1 MLSLFPG
8 GCQARKD
15 ARETTGA
22 RSEQNALQ
30 LLSSPRVLSSWGGL
44 FQAAEL
50 RHILPGWMGALLSS
64 LGHISISGPCMES
77 ELGRRGLKYC
87 EM

>member
-30 LLSSPRVLSSWGGL
+30 LLSSPRVLSSWGGPVSGSRAKAHPTGL
-44 FQAAEL
+44 DGGPPEL
-50 RHILPGWMGALLSS
+50 AGAHIDFRALHGIRAGKERPEIL
-64 LGHISISGPCMES
+64 
-77 ELGRRGLKYC
+77 
-87 EM
+87 